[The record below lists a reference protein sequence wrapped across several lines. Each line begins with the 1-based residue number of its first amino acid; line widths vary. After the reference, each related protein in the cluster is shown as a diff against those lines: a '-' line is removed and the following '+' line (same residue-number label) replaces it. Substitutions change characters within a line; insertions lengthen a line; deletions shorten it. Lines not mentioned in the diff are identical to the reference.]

1 MYATVQNP
9 TELQYDWELDK
20 PRYVELLR
28 GYDRDRDIAAL
39 AALIG
44 VRPIET

>member
-20 PRYVELLR
+20 LLLR

-39 AALIG
+39 AAFIG